1 MHRSTAA
8 TERKAWTAR
17 RADIRNERKK
27 RGGGCEER
35 AAQAR
40 NRDRDRATELRHRAD
55 AQSRGAATSVEGH
68 GCADAVVATHE
79 GQGAGHER
87 GGRGPLFCSVLLS
100 NRVRRYKGNQSG
112 GRGQWPSTAEQ
123 PGKRRKKRGLR
134 QRLGDGPA
142 RAAQGS
148 AQGDRAGRAEAEV
161 TRHQTSPRAREA
173 CSKVTKA
180 VATGK
185 SCRHGKRWEGRSRGE
200 AAPGAIGTRK
210 KEDHKERRKRHF
222 VDKAATRT
230 NPRVGGVA
238 LFFCGDADNKR
249 RCGTWGRECRMCLKA
264 AEREPQT
271 PQFWQGDE
279 DEVQVLAHGRGRE
292 S

>member
-100 NRVRRYKGNQSG
+100 NRVRRYNGNQSG

-134 QRLGDGPA
+134 QSSETDRPA
-142 RAAQGS
+142 RH
-148 AQGDRAGRAEAEV
+148 RGR
-161 TRHQTSPRAREA
+161 R
-173 CSKVTKA
+173 KVTGLEEQKRKWRDTKHRR
-180 VATGK
+180 V
-185 SCRHGKRWEGRSRGE
+185 RGKR
-200 AAPGAIGTRK
+200 AAR
-210 KEDHKERRKRHF
+210 
-222 VDKAATRT
+222 
-230 NPRVGGVA
+230 
-238 LFFCGDADNKR
+238 
-249 RCGTWGRECRMCLKA
+249 
-264 AEREPQT
+264 
-271 PQFWQGDE
+271 
-279 DEVQVLAHGRGRE
+279 
-292 S
+292 